1 MSSREMPPSPDQQGP
16 HPPNAGGQQPAGYP
30 QQQYP
35 PNAGRPSGYPQYPG
49 GPQQYPRGPQQPAG
63 DVGRPQYQP
72 GVPPQGNFQNPYQQ
86 GSGRPYSAATS
97 NRVPSN
103 SKQAFRQK
111 TKRQKLSKKAI
122 FGLVAGLIVI
132 AALVVAYLVVSAS
145 FSPQKTAE
153 KYLAAIVEGKAETVL
168 DISEANLRSG
178 ERALLTNE
186 IYEKATNRPTE
197 FEIGNAYSG
206 GGSGRS
212 ETYYI
217 DASLTMDMKKY
228 PIQLEMSKTGSKYLF
243 FSTWQV
249 NNPIDGWLSIEAYT
263 PKVTVNGVEI
273 DLSNAVDDNQE
284 WTGSMMVNL
293 PALPGTY
300 TVSGPA
306 SDETITY
313 GDPETATVGLD
324 GETSGSVEVK
334 PSFAPAVLDQVKTQI
349 NDHYAQGMQS
359 DKFTVQ
365 GFDELEMDDPRF
377 MSVTGINRSWKEE
390 PKIELVPDSL
400 TSENGTYKGTAEF
413 EAELVINYKQR
424 YSEKDAWEQARY
436 PVERNVYETFDF
448 TISDGKVN
456 VIFD

>member
-1 MSSREMPPSPDQQGP
+1 MDW
-16 HPPNAGGQQPAGYP
+16 
-30 QQQYP
+30 
-35 PNAGRPSGYPQYPG
+35 PG
-49 GPQQYPRGPQQPAG
+49 
-63 DVGRPQYQP
+63 
-72 GVPPQGNFQNPYQQ
+72 N
-86 GSGRPYSAATS
+86 
-97 NRVPSN
+97 
-103 SKQAFRQK
+103 
-111 TKRQKLSKKAI
+111 
-122 FGLVAGLIVI
+122 
-132 AALVVAYLVVSAS
+132 
-145 FSPQKTAE
+145 
-153 KYLAAIVEGKAETVL
+153 GK
-168 DISEANLRSG
+168 
-178 ERALLTNE
+178 
-186 IYEKATNRPTE
+186 
-197 FEIGNAYSG
+197 
-206 GGSGRS
+206 
-212 ETYYI
+212 
-217 DASLTMDMKKY
+217 
-228 PIQLEMSKTGSKYLF
+228 
-243 FSTWQV
+243 

-273 DLSNAVDDNQE
+273 DLSNTVEDNQE
-284 WTGSMMVNL
+284 WTGSNVVNL

-300 TVSGPA
+300 TVSCPA

-313 GDPETATVGLD
+313 GDPETATVGFD

-390 PKIELVPDSL
+390 PTIELVPDSL

-424 YSEKDAWEQARY
+424 YSEKDSWEQARY